1 MVESLNPETTCKIPE
16 LPQMGAESAA
26 RPTATETDRTMA
38 GQNHVGKGRTSLRI
52 LSCHG
57 SVCIPGWR
65 SESTQP
71 AGKLDN
77 RCANGWHVLPVRS
90 RGPVRRLK
98 VQCFRSCGK
107 FSPAGGESLLNGK
120 DILLRI
126 GINRLRSAVQHF
138 RGNRMSS

>member
-52 LSCHG
+52 LSGHD
-57 SVCIPGWR
+57 SVCIQGWR

-77 RCANGWHVLPVRS
+77 RCANGWHVLPARS

-98 VQCFRSCGK
+98 VSSFRSWAK
-107 FSPAGGESLLNGK
+107 YSVAEQES
-120 DILLRI
+120 
-126 GINRLRSAVQHF
+126 
-138 RGNRMSS
+138 

>member
-16 LPQMGAESAA
+16 LPQMGAKSAA

-38 GQNHVGKGRTSLRI
+38 GQNHVGKGRTSVRI

-57 SVCIPGWR
+57 SVCIPAWR

-77 RCANGWHVLPVRS
+77 RRANGWHVLPVRS

-98 VQCFRSCGK
+98 VQCFRSWGK
-107 FSPAGGESLLNGK
+107 YNVAGRRVFLMEGSFYYEM
-120 DILLRI
+120 
-126 GINRLRSAVQHF
+126 GINRLRNVS
-138 RGNRMSS
+138 